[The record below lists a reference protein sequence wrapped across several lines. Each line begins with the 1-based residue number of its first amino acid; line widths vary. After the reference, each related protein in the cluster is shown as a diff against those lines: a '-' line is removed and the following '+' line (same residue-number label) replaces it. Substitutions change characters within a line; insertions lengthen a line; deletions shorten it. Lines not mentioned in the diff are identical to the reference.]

1 MFGGAVGPLIQAH
14 ASELFNHYST
24 EGGDAPYSRNQ
35 SLPVILANLAALAA
49 VLSLIKFNRQ
59 AASAGG
65 GVYIVGSLIV
75 SHPGAG
81 HTKDDVFVK
90 ECGRRTRRR
99 WLPCMHDFLS
109 GSWNDQDLMF
119 CGI

>member
-1 MFGGAVGPLIQAH
+1 VLAIFRWVFGGAVGPLIQAH

-24 EGGDAPYSRNQ
+24 EEGDAPYRRNQ

-65 GVYIVGSLIV
+65 GVYIMGSLIV

-81 HTKDDVFVK
+81 HTEDD
-90 ECGRRTRRR
+90 E
-99 WLPCMHDFLS
+99 
-109 GSWNDQDLMF
+109 GSSKSVVGALASVG
-119 CGI
+119 CPA